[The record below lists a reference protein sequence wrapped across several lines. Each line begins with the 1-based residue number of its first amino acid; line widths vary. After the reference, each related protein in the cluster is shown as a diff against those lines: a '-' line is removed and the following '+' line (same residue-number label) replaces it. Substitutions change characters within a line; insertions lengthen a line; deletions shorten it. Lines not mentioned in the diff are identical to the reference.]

1 MLQHIKFHLT
11 EGIRHKTTH
20 HNKYLLP
27 CESVQGFFPAEEGC
41 PRNQFTL
48 MFAESVNKLVL
59 F

>member
-1 MLQHIKFHLT
+1 MLHIIELHLT
-11 EGIRHKTTH
+11 EGICHKTTH

-27 CESVQGFFPAEEGC
+27 GESVQELFPAEEEC

-59 F
+59 V